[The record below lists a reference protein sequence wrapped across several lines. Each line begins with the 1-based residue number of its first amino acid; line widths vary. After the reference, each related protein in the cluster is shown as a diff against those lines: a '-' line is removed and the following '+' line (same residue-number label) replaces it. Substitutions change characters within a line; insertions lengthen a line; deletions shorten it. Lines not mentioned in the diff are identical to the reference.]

1 MALLNPPSPESSERI
16 NLPSEKKSN
25 STESLLISAGFLL
38 NAQTIAPVSLAGIV
52 LPTVRSISLSAVPD
66 GTVLPVPAMDAL
78 TGHAAVSTN
87 ISTARRMPTV
97 TTVPLS
103 SIPASVNLTVQ
114 EAKKL
119 AAIIAP
125 LLKQGHSPY
134 RIVAS
139 HPELGICE
147 KTLYNYIEGG
157 VFREIS
163 DISVLDLRRQVSR
176 KIPKKLSKGFKK
188 RIDRHY
194 LQGRFY
200 KNYQEYVSEH
210 PEVFVTQMDTIYN
223 NVSDG
228 PFIQTFFFLR
238 PRILFGILHER
249 NFSCHEAGRG
259 PSGIHP
265 WPGSIPKIC
274 PCPAH

>member
-78 TGHAAVSTN
+78 TGHRCRFNKYQYCPEDAH
-87 ISTARRMPTV
+87 RDYR
-97 TTVPLS
+97 TTLIDS
-103 SIPASVNLTVQ
+103 RQGVNLTVQ

-176 KIPKKLSKGFKK
+176 KIPKKLSKGFK
-188 RIDRHY
+188 R
-194 LQGRFY
+194 
-200 KNYQEYVSEH
+200 ES
-210 PEVFVTQMDTIYN
+210 TDTIFRD
-223 NVSDG
+223 VSTKTIKNTFLNIRKFLLHRWT
-228 PFIQTFFFLR
+228 PFITTFLTALLFR
-238 PRILFGILHER
+238 P
-249 NFSCHEAGRG
+249 FSFSSH
-259 PSGIHP
+259 
-265 WPGSIPKIC
+265 GSFSASCMKKKLLLP
-274 PCPAH
+274 

>member
-87 ISTARRMPTV
+87 ISTARRMPTDYR
-97 TTVPLS
+97 TTLIDS
-103 SIPASVNLTVQ
+103 RQGVNLTVQ

-176 KIPKKLSKGFKK
+176 KIPKKLSKGSK
-188 RIDRHY
+188 R
-194 LQGRFY
+194 
-200 KNYQEYVSEH
+200 ES
-210 PEVFVTQMDTIYN
+210 TDTIFRD
-223 NVSDG
+223 VSTKTIKNTFLNIRKFLLHRWT
-228 PFIQTFFFLR
+228 PFITTFLTALLFR
-238 PRILFGILHER
+238 P
-249 NFSCHEAGRG
+249 FSFSAH
-259 PSGIHP
+259 
-265 WPGSIPKIC
+265 GSFSASCMKKKLLLP
-274 PCPAH
+274 